1 MNINNNLANTYIKNK
16 NTINNEQ
23 SCLTEQITKQ
33 YLNIENT
40 YNLPTT

>member
-1 MNINNNLANTYIKNK
+1 MNINNNIANTYIKNK
-16 NTINNEQ
+16 NMINNEQ